1 MVRRWW
7 LTMVVMDDGNMHQVD
22 RHAAA
27 GINAIVLKE
36 VNRMPDSATGKLDQQ
51 HNTSVLEW
59 QSLLLVGIVRL
70 LWTGSPL
77 QMEPAARYHIQYSSL
92 SLFMCSASKSLSPLE
107 EPSQLMQAFFIL
119 RYKNQAKGA
128 PSKQPPDSDDQ
139 SLERGTSLFLA
150 RLGRQ
155 GYDRTH

>member
-27 GINAIVLKE
+27 GINAFALKE
-36 VNRMPDSATGKLDQQ
+36 VNWMPDSATGKLDQQ
-51 HNTSVLEW
+51 HNMSVLEW

-77 QMEPAARYHIQYSSL
+77 QMEPAVRYHIQYSWKL
-92 SLFMCSASKSLSPLE
+92 PQPL
-107 EPSQLMQAFFIL
+107 
-119 RYKNQAKGA
+119 
-128 PSKQPPDSDDQ
+128 Q
-139 SLERGTSLFLA
+139 SLLIHVFCLEIIVAIGRAIATYAGLFYIALQKSSKGRPQQA
-150 RLGRQ
+150 APRLR
-155 GYDRTH
+155 